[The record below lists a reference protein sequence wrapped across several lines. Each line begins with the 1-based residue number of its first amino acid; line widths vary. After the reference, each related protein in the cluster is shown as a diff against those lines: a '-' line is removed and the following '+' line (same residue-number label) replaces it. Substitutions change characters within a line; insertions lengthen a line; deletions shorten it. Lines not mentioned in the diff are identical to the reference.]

1 MGCGGAAA
9 DAPLTVKLGV
19 GRDQA
24 ESALRANQYCR
35 EPAPPTKLES
45 YPRCE
50 RTGSEWSDSWVTARY
65 EGDQLVEVRR
75 WERFPDDSRAV
86 ERWNQ
91 LIADRMKLDPDAPDA
106 VSELR
111 RAGPLQAGTRSVKAF
126 RIDDATVVG
135 IYLLTPSP
143 PEDASVLEA
152 IVRVSKK

>member
-9 DAPLTVKLGV
+9 DAPLNIKLGV

-24 ESALRANQYCR
+24 ASALRASQYCR
-35 EPAPPTKLES
+35 EPAPPSKLES

-50 RTGSEWSDSWVTARY
+50 RTGTEWGESWVTARY
-65 EGDQLVEVRR
+65 EGDTLVEVRR
-75 WERFPDDSRAV
+75 WERYTDDQRAV

-91 LIADRMKLDPDAPDA
+91 LVADRMKLDPKAADA

-111 RAGPLQAGTRSVKAF
+111 RAGPLQTGTRSLKAF
-126 RIDDATVVG
+126 RLDDNTVVG

-152 IVRVSKK
+152 LVRVPKK